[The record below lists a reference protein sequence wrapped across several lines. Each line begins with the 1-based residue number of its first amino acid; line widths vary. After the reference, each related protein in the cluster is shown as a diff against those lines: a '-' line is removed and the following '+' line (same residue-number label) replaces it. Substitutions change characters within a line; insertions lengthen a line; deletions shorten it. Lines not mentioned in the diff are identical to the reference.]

1 MKDIYSNSCLTIAAT
16 AAFNG
21 EGCFFRR
28 SLFLV
33 ASCKVKG
40 RVKTE
45 NREDSFIVT
54 PRDYWQY
61 HLLNAPLYTR
71 AWTLKERFL
80 SPRIVHFAAEQI
92 MWECCEEMACESYPG
107 GVADI
112 LIKYDG
118 ATMRTLDSL
127 SDINAYLIGDVKPQR
142 GARSTAT
149 GLKYAVAPLEEF
161 WTATVTSYTSCAL
174 SYQRDILVA
183 ISGIAQRLAV
193 IVRQPY
199 LAGLWLNDK
208 LAVQLLW
215 QVVQPG
221 EIDAST
227 TPQQRSYYAPS
238 WSWASVSASIQWI
251 LYSKNEYEEKL
262 ITVLEA
268 VAVPLTNDPF
278 GRITSGFMRV
288 AGFLT
293 EVEIEIVLLPQ
304 QIRSGDE
311 VDYHV
316 RIGQQKFRGLGT
328 NDMARPFYSDGAAI
342 SLDTLQTP
350 GESMTALCL
359 PLFTPWLNR
368 AVPGGW
374 WKIAGL
380 LQQQTGTGQDEYNRI
395 GVFGLSTEAASAML
409 KVDMDNPKMLESLTN
424 AMGKQTITIISCN
437 MVEDWYA
444 PYH

>member
-1 MKDIYSNSCLTIAAT
+1 
-16 AAFNG
+16 
-21 EGCFFRR
+21 
-28 SLFLV
+28 
-33 ASCKVKG
+33 
-40 RVKTE
+40 
-45 NREDSFIVT
+45 
-54 PRDYWQY
+54 
-61 HLLNAPLYTR
+61 
-71 AWTLKERFL
+71 
-80 SPRIVHFAAEQI
+80 
-92 MWECCEEMACESYPG
+92 
-107 GVADI
+107 
-112 LIKYDG
+112 
-118 ATMRTLDSL
+118 
-127 SDINAYLIGDVKPQR
+127 
-142 GARSTAT
+142 
-149 GLKYAVAPLEEF
+149 
-161 WTATVTSYTSCAL
+161 
-174 SYQRDILVA
+174 
-183 ISGIAQRLAV
+183 V

-199 LAGLWLNDK
+199 LAGLWLNDE

-215 QVVQPG
+215 HVVQPG

-251 LYSKNEYEEKL
+251 LDSKNEYEEKL

-288 AGFLT
+288 EGFLT

-311 VDYHV
+311 VDYHA

-342 SLDTLQTP
+342 YLDTLQTP

-380 LQQQTGTGQDEYNRI
+380 LLQRTGTGQDEYNRI